1 MPTHLRYRPGA
12 TDAAPPDALTTMW
25 SRRDEAAEVPQPIGK
40 RDRATAPPPWAVTQ
54 ATTPQSTATATA
66 TATAIPPRTATEQP
80 PTWAPEAIAADLAV
94 TYALRRSPRLPRPR
108 LPRPRYRHTATY
120 RDRDTATP
128 PRTATE
134 QPPAW
139 AVTYATAQQSSA
151 TARLHHRVP
160 RPRDCTTACRDRA
173 TAYGDVR
180 DHAAIRGYRATAA
193 TASAMGVSP
202 PTRSSDSPA
211 VPGASR
217 SANNTD
223 ATSSRGTDPRPVCSA
238 SRTSPVP
245 E

>member
-66 TATAIPPRTATEQP
+66 MPPRTATEQP
-80 PTWAPEAIAADLAV
+80 PTWAV
-94 TYALRRSPRLPRPR
+94 TYATTPQS
-108 LPRPRYRHTATY
+108 TATSTMA
-120 RDRDTATP
+120 TATAIP

>member
-66 TATAIPPRTATEQP
+66 TAIPPRTATEQP

-108 LPRPRYRHTATY
+108 LPRPRPRYRHTATY

-160 RPRDCTTACRDRA
+160 RPRDRVRRRSRPRRNTRLPRDGSDGVGDGRVTADQIQRQ
-173 TAYGDVR
+173 
-180 DHAAIRGYRATAA
+180 
-193 TASAMGVSP
+193 
-202 PTRSSDSPA
+202 
-211 VPGASR
+211 SR
-217 SANNTD
+217 
-223 ATSSRGTDPRPVCSA
+223 RPR
-238 SRTSPVP
+238 RIQ
-245 E
+245 ERQQH

>member
-66 TATAIPPRTATEQP
+66 TAI
-80 PTWAPEAIAADLAV
+80 
-94 TYALRRSPRLPRPR
+94 
-108 LPRPRYRHTATY
+108 
-120 RDRDTATP
+120 P